1 MIAGTTG
8 RVQTDL
14 HNEDDDHA
22 ITNEA
27 QSQAITEALG
37 VERRNAVL
45 AAVYTARSDVSVAVR
60 QVSPVDLPL
69 QLSRSIDLLA
79 NFQCSRHIH
88 NSREKLIYQVATI
101 PDKSSPKLYAKL
113 VSTHV

>member
-14 HNEDDDHA
+14 HNEDDDHT
-22 ITNEA
+22 ITNES

-37 VERRNAVL
+37 AERRNAVL

-60 QVSPVDLPL
+60 QVRSVD
-69 QLSRSIDLLA
+69 
-79 NFQCSRHIH
+79 
-88 NSREKLIYQVATI
+88 V
-101 PDKSSPKLYAKL
+101 SSNPAEA
-113 VSTHV
+113 